1 MHCQQKILFYF
12 RGNIFNLNYLIMQD
26 YRQVQLRDFLFEPII
41 LNDDELICLYIH
53 DTCDKNLS
61 GLSAGESD
69 DFSKAAFIVEKTK
82 DYFFIDRFEY
92 LETDEKIGF
101 YNSWVILLY
110 GKIIDAENLA
120 SFLKEYS
127 VLMIKDFSQFED
139 SKDKEENYYGA
150 WEEIKELRFQIVDED
165 LWLQKECPLP
175 ELYRVTA
182 LRILL
187 YEILLIQNEVYDPDD
202 VDIDDVLSHLKRI
215 APEFPED
222 SYFGGP
228 NIS

>member
-1 MHCQQKILFYF
+1 
-12 RGNIFNLNYLIMQD
+12 MQD
-26 YRQVQLRDFLFEPII
+26 YCQVHLRDFLFEPAI
-41 LNDDELICLYIH
+41 LNDDELICLCIH
-53 DTCDKNLS
+53 DTCDKDLR
-61 GLSAGESD
+61 GLSPGESD
-69 DFSKAAFIVEKTK
+69 DFCKAAFIVENTK
-82 DYFFIDRFEY
+82 DYFSIERFEY

-101 YNSWVILLY
+101 YNSWVILLF
-110 GKIIDAENLA
+110 GKIIHAENLA

-139 SKDKEENYYGA
+139 SKAKEENYYDA
-150 WEEIKELRFQIVDED
+150 WEQIKELGFEIVDND

-175 ELYRVTA
+175 ELYRLTA

-187 YEILLIQNEVYDPDD
+187 YEILLIQNEVYDPDE